1 MKRKLVITIS
11 IVSAVI
17 LILIL
22 VYFLH
27 PHKYNIINHS
37 DATCTVPESTEYKCW
52 CGKSYVEEG
61 DIIPHEYEIKET
73 IEATTDA
80 EGSILYYCSKCGD
93 EYTEQTPKI
102 DKASGLFED
111 ASAEKQDLEMNY
123 DAEEIIE
130 DENTEPESTPVPD
143 SAKVSST
150 GDETYK
156 QYVKPEQLDIL
167 IASGARDYDSI
178 DAINSTIEE
187 LKKEGCTD
195 DEIKD
200 WFEGMYDIEVYR
212 KDLKS
217 NNDENSSGAMFEVKQ
232 TAPPKS
238 STTTQSTPST
248 PPADTSNQQ
257 SSRGF
262 DDSTVGD
269 YHGSIGE
276 LNCY

>member
-1 MKRKLVITIS
+1 MKKKLIITIL

-17 LILIL
+17 LVLVL

-27 PHKYNIINHS
+27 PHNYSIVNHS

-52 CGKSYVEEG
+52 CGASYIEEG
-61 DIIPHEYEIKET
+61 DVIPHDYIIKET
-73 IEATTDA
+73 IEATTDS
-80 EGSILYYCSKCGD
+80 ESYIIYSCSKCGD

-130 DENTEPESTPVPD
+130 DEPEVTPTPVPE
-143 SAKVSST
+143 SAKESST

-156 QYVKPEQLDIL
+156 QYVKPEHLDTL
-167 IASGARDYDSI
+167 IASGARDYNSI

-195 DEIKD
+195 AEIEQWFEDAYEIEIKWD
-200 WFEGMYDIEVYR
+200 E
-212 KDLKS
+212 LKS
-217 NNDENSSGAMFEVKQ
+217 NTNENSSGAMFEVKQ

-248 PPADTSNQQ
+248 DTSNYV
-257 SSRGF
+257 STLPAP
-262 DDSTVGD
+262 DDSTVGND
-269 YHGSIGE
+269 FTEE